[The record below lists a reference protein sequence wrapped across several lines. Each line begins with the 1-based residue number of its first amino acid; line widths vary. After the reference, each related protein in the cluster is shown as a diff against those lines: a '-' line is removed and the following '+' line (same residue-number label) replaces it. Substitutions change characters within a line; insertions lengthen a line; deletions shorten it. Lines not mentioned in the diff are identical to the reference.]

1 MVAAGGHCFQYK
13 VLFTINRLSFNYQTQ
28 RGEIAIGRKE
38 DMFFCSYNIFLLF
51 RSAPLVGWLCAVF

>member
-1 MVAAGGHCFQYK
+1 MVAVGGHCFQYK

-38 DMFFCSYNIFLLF
+38 DMFFCSYNIFYFLGLL
-51 RSAPLVGWLCAVF
+51 R